1 MARKFTK
8 ITPTTDN
15 EVNKPKSRPTREKK
29 EKPVKGEKKK
39 GGLLNRN
46 KETNSVKRSSRPTKE
61 EIPNNKPQ
69 DKRKNRTKGE
79 LKVEQGVDVQ
89 NDNRVKEENSK
100 PFSVPAYLG
109 YETLDITVAEPEL
122 DMYTKL
128 LLKTVRKKNSL
139 GSISLIPLSKVCEGI
154 EKLVAE
160 FIYRGGGM
168 DDDLLTEDDEK
179 LPTLQET
186 KSSRVKAL

>member
-15 EVNKPKSRPTREKK
+15 EVNKPKARPTRDKK
-29 EKPVKGEKKK
+29 EKPDKGEKK
-39 GGLLNRN
+39 GGFLNRN
-46 KETNSVKRSSRPTKE
+46 KETNSVKRNSKPTRE

-69 DKRKNRTKGE
+69 DKRRKRTKGE
-79 LKVEQGVDVQ
+79 LKVEQGVAQ
-89 NDNRVKEENSK
+89 ESNKVKEENSK

-139 GSISLIPLSKVCEGI
+139 GSISLIPLSKICEDI
-154 EKLVAE
+154 EKLIAE
-160 FIYRGGGM
+160 FVYRGGGM
-168 DDDLLTEDDEK
+168 DDDLLTEDEENI
-179 LPTLQET
+179 PTLQET
-186 KSSRVKAL
+186 KSSRIRAL